1 MIEMK
6 KTLFLGLAISAL
18 VVSIGTIGLLN
29 TPSADAE
36 PNCDNAGREQNNAG
50 NFRGNAHCIIDD
62 QPVPSCNSPDALPC
76 RIQGNV
82 DDNDDG

>member
-36 PNCDNAGREQNNAG
+36 LNCDNAGREQNNAG
-50 NFRGNAHCIIDD
+50 NF
-62 QPVPSCNSPDALPC
+62 
-76 RIQGNV
+76 
-82 DDNDDG
+82 